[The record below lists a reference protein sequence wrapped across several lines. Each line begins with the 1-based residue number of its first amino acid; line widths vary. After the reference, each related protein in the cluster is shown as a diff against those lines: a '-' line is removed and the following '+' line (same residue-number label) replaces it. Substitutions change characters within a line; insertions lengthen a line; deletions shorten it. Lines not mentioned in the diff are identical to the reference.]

1 MKYMKYTDISV
12 KKNKKYKTVMCILAV
27 IGVISGCGNTSQQ
40 TLAEINSI
48 ESPQNVE
55 TLGQENLGDVSAETE
70 QESQNSVG
78 TQASGQNVAGAQTS
92 SQERQNTVNAQGNQ
106 AVEGTNAQVQS
117 VEQGHRE
124 PVKVKGIYVSGPIAG
139 NARMDELIELVDTT
153 ELNAM
158 VIDIKN
164 DDGRVTY
171 KMDSDTLAS
180 QIGASINYVS
190 DMKELVQRCKE
201 KNIYLSVCLQTTG
214 KTKKDFAIIALP
226 VQSYGRFIRIPGD
239 DDRICLMFL
248 DDIVRFCLP
257 LIFNGRPY
265 DHFEAYTFKFT
276 KDAEM
281 ELDSDLRN
289 SIMQK
294 ISKGVKSRKNGEPIR
309 LVYDSRMPA
318 VMQRH
323 LSRMLCMDRWDTQVG
338 AGRYQNLKDLMKFPD
353 CKRDDL
359 KYPPQPP
366 LFKTDFSG
374 DGSILNTIRTRDLFL
389 HYPYHS
395 FSSFLRVLREATIDP
410 NVKAIKMTLYRVAK
424 NSKVIQ
430 TLIAAARNGK
440 KVTVVIELLARF
452 DEASNIS
459 WSKQMQDA
467 GIKVVFGVEGLK
479 IHAKLVYI
487 SGRQGDIACV
497 STGNFHEGN
506 ATRYTDVTLFTARKT
521 LVKEVRHVFDF
532 IEKPYLPVKFKELLV
547 SPNDMRSKLLKLIEE
562 EVKNARKQK
571 TARILGKVNHITDR
585 TLIAKLYEASAAG
598 VKIDLVVRGN
608 CSIVTGIPGISE
620 NIRINGIIDR
630 YLEHSRIFI
639 FENAGDMI
647 CLTGSADWMPR
658 NLDNR
663 IEVLT
668 PVYDKKIQTEL
679 KRIVEYGLKD
689 SLQGRQVDGTGQNIP
704 WKNEDHSLF
713 RSQSALYHYYQED
726 IQEITTN
733 NIPHE

>member
-1 MKYMKYTDISV
+1 MLDRDVSWMYFNRRILQEAQRDNVPLLERFTFLGIYSNNLDEFYRVRVSALKRVVEYEEEPHGGQTRATALRELRLVEKLTKVYLQEFEETFERLKTRLKDQHIYLIDETQLSDSQARYIKMVYRNDLNSSTYPLITTQGSRLGDLTDSGI
-12 KKNKKYKTVMCILAV
+12 YLAV
-27 IGVISGCGNTSQQ
+27 KLLRTGPRSGK
-40 TLAEINSI
+40 TLRDFA
-48 ESPQNVE
+48 
-55 TLGQENLGDVSAETE
+55 
-70 QESQNSVG
+70 
-78 TQASGQNVAGAQTS
+78 
-92 SQERQNTVNAQGNQ
+92 
-106 AVEGTNAQVQS
+106 
-117 VEQGHRE
+117 
-124 PVKVKGIYVSGPIAG
+124 
-139 NARMDELIELVDTT
+139 LIELPTR
-153 ELNAM
+153 E
-158 VIDIKN
+158 
-164 DDGRVTY
+164 
-171 KMDSDTLAS
+171 
-180 QIGASINYVS
+180 
-190 DMKELVQRCKE
+190 
-201 KNIYLSVCLQTTG
+201 
-214 KTKKDFAIIALP
+214 F
-226 VQSYGRFIRIPGD
+226 GRFIVLPPESGRTCI
-239 DDRICLMFL
+239 MFL
-248 DDIVRFCLP
+248 DDVVRFCLP
-257 LIFNGRPY
+257 FIFAGLHY
-265 DHFEAYTFKFT
+265 DSFEAYTFKFT
-276 KDAEM
+276 RDAEI
-281 ELDSDLRN
+281 ELDSGIGVGLVEQIAR
-289 SIMQK
+289 
-294 ISKGVKSRKNGEPIR
+294 GVKNRRKGEPVR
-309 LVYDSRMPA
+309 LVYDKQMPRDMLRHIRTKLRIDRFDTSDAGSRYHNM
-318 VMQRH
+318 
-323 LSRMLCMDRWDTQVG
+323 
-338 AGRYQNLKDLMKFPD
+338 KDLIGFPSVG
-353 CKRDDL
+353 RSDL
-359 KYPPQPP
+359 KFPPQPP
-366 LFKTDFSG
+366 VLTSPFETY
-374 DGSILNTIRTRDLFL
+374 GSALEAVRTKDRFL

-571 TARILGKVNHITDR
+571 PARILGKVNHITDR

-668 PVYDKKIQTEL
+668 PVYDKEIQTEL

>member
-1 MKYMKYTDISV
+1 MALS
-12 KKNKKYKTVMCILAV
+12 
-27 IGVISGCGNTSQQ
+27 IGIVGLPNVGKS
-40 TLAEINSI
+40 TLFTA
-48 ESPQNVE
+48 
-55 TLGQENLGDVSAETE
+55 L
-70 QESQNSVG
+70 
-78 TQASGQNVAGAQTS
+78 
-92 SQERQNTVNAQGNQ
+92 
-106 AVEGTNAQVQS
+106 
-117 VEQGHRE
+117 
-124 PVKVKGIYVSGPIAG
+124 
-139 NARMDELIELVDTT
+139 
-153 ELNAM
+153 
-158 VIDIKN
+158 
-164 DDGRVTY
+164 
-171 KMDSDTLAS
+171 
-180 QIGASINYVS
+180 
-190 DMKELVQRCKE
+190 
-201 KNIYLSVCLQTTG
+201 
-214 KTKKDFAIIALP
+214 TKKGGLAA
-226 VQSYGRFIRIPGD
+226 
-239 DDRICLMFL
+239 
-248 DDIVRFCLP
+248 
-257 LIFNGRPY
+257 N
-265 DHFEAYTFKFT
+265 
-276 KDAEM
+276 
-281 ELDSDLRN
+281 
-289 SIMQK
+289 
-294 ISKGVKSRKNGEPIR
+294 
-309 LVYDSRMPA
+309 
-318 VMQRH
+318 
-323 LSRMLCMDRWDTQVG
+323 
-338 AGRYQNLKDLMKFPD
+338 
-353 CKRDDL
+353 
-359 KYPPQPP
+359 YP
-366 LFKTDFSG
+366 F
-374 DGSILNTIRTRDLFL
+374 
-389 HYPYHS
+389 
-395 FSSFLRVLREATIDP
+395 ATIDP

-571 TARILGKVNHITDR
+571 PARILGKVNHITDR

>member
-1 MKYMKYTDISV
+1 MKVTKKKGEIPYLERDISWMYFNRRILSEAEKAPV
-12 KKNKKYKTVMCILAV
+12 PLLERLSFLGIYSNNLDEFYRVRVATLNRIIEYEDKTIKAERETAIQTFREISRLNALYTQKFEETFTAINTALRQNRIYLLNEQELQEEQANYIREFYKTQL
-27 IGVISGCGNTSQQ
+27 IGST
-40 TLAEINSI
+40 TPLF
-48 ESPQNVE
+48 
-55 TLGQENLGDVSAETE
+55 
-70 QESQNSVG
+70 
-78 TQASGQNVAGAQTS
+78 TS
-92 SQERQNTVNAQGNQ
+92 SFRHFSDQ
-106 AVEGTNAQVQS
+106 
-117 VEQGHRE
+117 
-124 PVKVKGIYVSGPIAG
+124 P
-139 NARMDELIELVDTT
+139 
-153 ELNAM
+153 
-158 VIDIKN
+158 
-164 DDGRVTY
+164 DDH
-171 KMDSDTLAS
+171 
-180 QIGASINYVS
+180 
-190 DMKELVQRCKE
+190 
-201 KNIYLSVCLQTTG
+201 IYLSVCLQTTG

-374 DGSILNTIRTRDLFL
+374 DDSILNTIRTRDLFL

-562 EVKNARKQK
+562 EVKNAKKQK
-571 TARILGKVNHITDR
+571 PARILGKVNHITDR

-668 PVYDKKIQTEL
+668 PVYDKEIQTEL

>member
-1 MKYMKYTDISV
+1 MLDRDVSWMYFNRRILQEAQRDNVPLLERFTFLGIYSNNLDEFYRVRVSALKRVVEYEEEPHGGQTRATALRELRLVEKLTKVYLQEFEETFERLKTRLKDQHIYLIDETQLSDSQARYIKMVYRNDLNSSTYPLITTQGSRLGDLTDSGI
-12 KKNKKYKTVMCILAV
+12 YLAV
-27 IGVISGCGNTSQQ
+27 KLLRTGPRSGK
-40 TLAEINSI
+40 TLRDFA
-48 ESPQNVE
+48 
-55 TLGQENLGDVSAETE
+55 
-70 QESQNSVG
+70 
-78 TQASGQNVAGAQTS
+78 
-92 SQERQNTVNAQGNQ
+92 
-106 AVEGTNAQVQS
+106 
-117 VEQGHRE
+117 
-124 PVKVKGIYVSGPIAG
+124 
-139 NARMDELIELVDTT
+139 LIELPTR
-153 ELNAM
+153 E
-158 VIDIKN
+158 
-164 DDGRVTY
+164 
-171 KMDSDTLAS
+171 
-180 QIGASINYVS
+180 
-190 DMKELVQRCKE
+190 
-201 KNIYLSVCLQTTG
+201 
-214 KTKKDFAIIALP
+214 F
-226 VQSYGRFIRIPGD
+226 GRFIVLPPERGRTCI
-239 DDRICLMFL
+239 MFL
-248 DDIVRFCLP
+248 DDVVRFCLP
-257 LIFNGRPY
+257 FIFAGLHY
-265 DHFEAYTFKFT
+265 DSFEAYTFKFT
-276 KDAEM
+276 RDAEI
-281 ELDSDLRN
+281 ELDSGIGVGLVEQIAR
-289 SIMQK
+289 
-294 ISKGVKSRKNGEPIR
+294 GVKNRRKGEPVR
-309 LVYDSRMPA
+309 LVYDKQMPRDMLRHIRTKLRIDRFDTSDAGSRYHNM
-318 VMQRH
+318 
-323 LSRMLCMDRWDTQVG
+323 
-338 AGRYQNLKDLMKFPD
+338 KDLIGFPSVG
-353 CKRDDL
+353 RSDL
-359 KYPPQPP
+359 KFPPQPP
-366 LFKTDFSG
+366 VLTSPFETY
-374 DGSILNTIRTRDLFL
+374 GSALEAVRTKDRFL

-521 LVKEVRHVFDF
+521 LVKEIRHVFDF

-571 TARILGKVNHITDR
+571 PARILGKVNHITDR

-668 PVYDKKIQTEL
+668 PVYDKEIQTEL

-704 WKNEDHSLF
+704 WENEDHSLF

-726 IQEITTN
+726 IQGITTN